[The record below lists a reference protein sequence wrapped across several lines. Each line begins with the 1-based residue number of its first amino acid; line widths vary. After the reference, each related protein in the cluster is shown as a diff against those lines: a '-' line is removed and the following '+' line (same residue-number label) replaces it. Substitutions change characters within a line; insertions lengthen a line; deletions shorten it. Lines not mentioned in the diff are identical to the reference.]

1 MVKRQHLD
9 LDLNEE
15 YVDKFVRVANSGD
28 IVSVVLEKSTVELP
42 SSVYPSIRAC
52 KFRRGEIVG
61 ILRVD
66 DSKNPFRLRRV
77 LEGLRK
83 PAE

>member
-15 YVDKFVRVANSGD
+15 YVDKFVRVANSGNK
-28 IVSVVLEKSTVELP
+28 VSLVLEKFIVELP
-42 SSVYPSIRAC
+42 NSVYPSIRSSR
-52 KFRRGEIVG
+52 FRRGEIVG

-66 DSKNPFRLRRV
+66 DPVNPFRLRRV
-77 LEGLRK
+77 LEDGR
-83 PAE
+83 ETC

>member
-15 YVDKFVRVANSGD
+15 YVDKFVRVANSGNK
-28 IVSVVLEKSTVELP
+28 VSLVLEKFIVELP
-42 SSVYPSIRAC
+42 NSVYSSIRFSR
-52 KFRRGEIVG
+52 FRRGEIVG

-66 DSKNPFRLRRV
+66 DPVNPFRLRRV
-77 LEGLRK
+77 LEDGRGTC
-83 PAE
+83 

>member
-15 YVDKFVRVANSGD
+15 YVDKFVRVANSGNK
-28 IVSVVLEKSTVELP
+28 VSLVLEKFIVELP
-42 SSVYPSIRAC
+42 NSVYPSIRAC
-52 KFRRGEIVG
+52 RFRRGEIVG

-77 LEGLRK
+77 LEDGRK
-83 PAE
+83 TR